1 MSIFEPNTYVTLAS
15 GKLPVGGD
23 EFLLTPLPASPDA
36 QPGDVF
42 IKIGDSV
49 LRSSGEGQPVKM
61 LISLGKP
68 EKIVANTFR
77 RAGWEAAKW
86 LLRHHA
92 LRAALDVRQFAAFE
106 IPMALQ
112 AFSEGLV
119 LGSYRFFRHRKPE
132 VNYKGIQVTLRGE
145 DAQLGELTK
154 LAERVN
160 VIIRAVNMTRDWA
173 NEPANVI
180 NPVSLAER
188 ATALAERC
196 GLKCTIL
203 DDKQLAEMGAG
214 AITSVGKG
222 SSTPSRM
229 IILEYAGSGEGQN
242 EKPVVL
248 VGKAITFDTGGY
260 SLKSVE
266 AIRTMK
272 YDKSGGLVVMGVL
285 KAAAELKLKTPL
297 AGIICAAENMISGG
311 SYRPDDIITSLSGKT
326 IEIISTDAEG
336 RLVLADGLTYAQRN
350 FQPRSLIDIATL
362 TGGIVTALGRFR
374 AGLFSNDDSLAE
386 QLFAAGAASH
396 ERLWRMPLDDDYMV
410 NMKGV
415 FADLKNSGGRD
426 GAPIYGGLFLKQFIE
441 DGTSWAHLD
450 IAGVADN
457 RIEEYYIPI
466 GATGFGVRLLLQYL
480 ESLDN
485 H

>member
-1 MSIFEPNTYVTLAS
+1 MTLCPFSIPIPTSILRLAS
-15 GKLPVGGD
+15 CQ
-23 EFLLTPLPASPDA
+23 EYSLTPVPASRDG

-42 IKIGDSV
+42 IKVGDVS
-49 LRSSGEGQPVKM
+49 LRQGLQGQPVTM
-61 LISLGKP
+61 LVSLGRA

-77 RAGWEAAKW
+77 RAGCEAAKW
-86 LLRHHA
+86 LLRHHVR
-92 LRAALDVRQFAAFE
+92 RAAVDVRQLAAFG
-106 IPMALQ
+106 IPQALQ
-112 AFSEGLV
+112 AFSEGLA
-119 LGSYRFFRHRKPE
+119 LGSYRFFRYKKAE
-132 VNYKGIQVTLRGE
+132 VQYKGIEVTLRGE
-145 DAQLGELTK
+145 QADLDRLTS

-160 VIIRAVNMTRDWA
+160 VIIQAVNLTRDWA

-180 NPVSLAER
+180 NPVTLAER
-188 ATALAERC
+188 AVQLAERY
-196 GLKCTIL
+196 GLKCTVL
-203 DDKQLAEMGAG
+203 DDRQLAEMGAG

-222 SSTPSRM
+222 SNTPARM
-229 IILEYAGSGEGQN
+229 IILEYSGGGETANQ
-242 EKPVVL
+242 KPVVL

-272 YDKSGGLVVMGVL
+272 YDKSGGIVVLGVL

-297 AGIICAAENMISGG
+297 VGIVCAAENMISGG
-311 SYRPDDIITSLSGKT
+311 AYRPDDIITSLSGKT

-336 RLVLADGLTYAQRN
+336 RLVLADGLTYAQRHY
-350 FQPRSLIDIATL
+350 QPRALIDIATL
-362 TGGIVTALGRFR
+362 TGGIVTALGKFR
-374 AGLFSNDDSLAE
+374 AGLFSNDDALAE
-386 QLFAAGAASH
+386 QLTAAGDASH
-396 ERLWRMPLDDDYMV
+396 ERLWRMPLDDDYLV

-415 FADLKNSGGRD
+415 YADIKNSGGRD

-441 DGTSWAHLD
+441 EGTSWAHLD

-480 ESLDN
+480 ENLD
-485 H
+485 